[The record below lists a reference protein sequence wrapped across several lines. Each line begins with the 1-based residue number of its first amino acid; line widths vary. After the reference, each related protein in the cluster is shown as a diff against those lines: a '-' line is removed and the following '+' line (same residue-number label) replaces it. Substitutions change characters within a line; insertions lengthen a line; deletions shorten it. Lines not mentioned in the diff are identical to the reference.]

1 MSSYTF
7 TYKNLTY
14 ILEAEY
20 LQDAMSEV
28 IQYWLDGEITITS
41 LPQVFIPDEFSEQQ
55 LDDVKEKISDH
66 IIMLITDSL
75 PLANMLKEYLAE
87 KESIVVCHS

>member
-41 LPQVFIPDEFSEQQ
+41 LPSVFIPEEFSEQP
-55 LDDVKEKISDH
+55 LEDVKEKFSDH
-66 IIMLITDSL
+66 IFMLIADSL
-75 PLANMLKEYLAE
+75 PLANILKEYLAE
-87 KESIVVCHS
+87 NEKIVVTSS

>member
-1 MSSYTF
+1 MSFYTF
-7 TYKNLTY
+7 TCKNITY

-28 IQYWLDGEITITS
+28 IQYWLDGEIQISS
-41 LPQVFIPDEFSEQQ
+41 LPSVFIPEEFSGESI
-55 LDDVKEKISDH
+55 DDVKHKISDH
-66 IIMLITDSL
+66 IFMLITDSI

-87 KESIVVCHS
+87 NEKIVVSY